1 MLWFLMEV
9 LLCMIAFWSIGT
21 ILRWITRDLWYQTRR
36 LTRLKESYER
46 CGNLS
51 KVQEIADQ
59 VQGLNRR
66 MFVRLTAFTVV
77 FVAALRFTN
86 QFHGSPM
93 AFVFLSVPFV
103 ILCAQEVTHVIAR
116 RRRVHRQNA

>member
-1 MLWFLMEV
+1 MLWFLMEG
-9 LLCMIAFWSIGT
+9 LLCVAAFWSIKT
-21 ILRWITRDLWYQTRR
+21 ILGWITRDLWYQTQR
-36 LTRLKESYER
+36 LNRLKESYER
-46 CGNLS
+46 QGSLS

-77 FVAALRFTN
+77 FVVVLRFTN
-86 QFHGSPM
+86 QFHGSLM
-93 AFVFLSVPFV
+93 VFVFLPMPFV

-116 RRRVHRQNA
+116 RHRVRLQDA